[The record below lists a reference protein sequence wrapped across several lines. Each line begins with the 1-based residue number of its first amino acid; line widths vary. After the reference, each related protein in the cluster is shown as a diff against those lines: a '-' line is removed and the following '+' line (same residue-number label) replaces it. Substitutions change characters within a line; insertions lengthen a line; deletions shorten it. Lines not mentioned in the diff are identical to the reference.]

1 MARRRREGRLGS
13 SFERPATPPACVL
26 GGAQQAGG
34 RETRLLPRVG
44 LRRHFIP
51 SPEGCPLFRRK
62 SEDTE
67 LVEQPTKPGG
77 KGRPTPTRKEAEA
90 AAKARAKVPR
100 TRKEQMQRQRQAKT
114 ESSKQV
120 RAAMKSGDERY
131 LLARDKGPVRRFIRD
146 YVDSRFSFVE
156 LMIPIL
162 IVTMVLGYSGNS
174 QLATVGNTLLFGML
188 LLVVLDLVL
197 LRRRIRKQLAA
208 RFPDESVKGTTYYA
222 VTRSLQMKFMRMP
235 KPKVKIGQELP
246 EHYR

>member
-1 MARRRREGRLGS
+1 
-13 SFERPATPPACVL
+13 V
-26 GGAQQAGG
+26 
-34 RETRLLPRVG
+34 
-44 LRRHFIP
+44 
-51 SPEGCPLFRRK
+51 FRRK
-62 SEDTE
+62 SQDTE
-67 LVEQPTKPGG
+67 LAEQPTKVGG

-90 AAKARAKVPR
+90 AARARAKVPR
-100 TRKEQMQRQRQAKT
+100 TRKEMAQAQRQNKT

-174 QLATVGNTLLFGML
+174 QLATIGNTLLFGML

-197 LRRRIRKQLAA
+197 LRRRIRKQLAV